1 MMLTIMILMIMMM
14 ILMMIMLMIMMLI
27 NMKMKFNFN
36 KSAPF
41 ECGFDPFN
49 KARIPFSLNFYLI
62 TIIFLIFDIEISI
75 ILPMILNFKISNM
88 INFNIM
94 FIMFFMFMIITIFY
108 EWKFGSL
115 NWKI

>member
-1 MMLTIMILMIMMM
+1 MMLNLISMSTMLIIMMM
-14 ILMMIMLMIMMLI
+14 LFMLMILI
-27 NMKMKFNFN
+27 NMKMKFNYN

-49 KARIPFSLNFYLI
+49 KSRIPFSLNFYLI
-62 TIIFLIFDIEISI
+62 AIIFLIFDIEISI

-88 INFNIM
+88 LYFNIM
-94 FIMFFMFMIITIFY
+94 FMMFFMFMIITIFY

>member
-1 MMLTIMILMIMMM
+1 MLLNLTTMLTLTLILMILFAIM
-14 ILMMIMLMIMMLI
+14 ILI
-27 NMKMKFNFN
+27 NMKMKFNYN

-49 KARIPFSLNFYLI
+49 KSRIPFSLNFYLI
-62 TIIFLIFDIEISI
+62 AIIFLIFDIEISI

-88 INFNIM
+88 LYFNLM
-94 FIMFFMFMIITIFY
+94 FMIFFMFMIMTIFY

>member
-1 MMLTIMILMIMMM
+1 MLLNLISMLTLTLILMLLFMIMI
-14 ILMMIMLMIMMLI
+14 LI
-27 NMKMKFNFN
+27 NMKMKFNHN

-49 KARIPFSLNFYLI
+49 KSRIPFSLNFYLI
-62 TIIFLIFDIEISI
+62 AIIFLIFDIEISI

-88 INFNIM
+88 IYFNLM
-94 FIMFFMFMIITIFY
+94 FMMFFMFMIITIFY

>member
-1 MMLTIMILMIMMM
+1 M
-14 ILMMIMLMIMMLI
+14 ILMMIFSMTFMFMIMIILI
-27 NMKMKFNFN
+27 FMMIFISMKMKFNFN

-49 KARIPFSLNFYLI
+49 KSRIPFSLNFYLI
-62 TIIFLIFDIEISI
+62 AIIFLIFDIEISI
-75 ILPMILNFKISNM
+75 ILPMILNFNISNM
-88 INFNIM
+88 LFYNTM
-94 FIMFFMFMIITIFY
+94 FIMFFLFMIMTIFY

>member
-1 MMLTIMILMIMMM
+1 MMLNLISMLMMFTIMLILFLIMI
-14 ILMMIMLMIMMLI
+14 LI
-27 NMKMKFNFN
+27 NMKMKFNHN

-49 KARIPFSLNFYLI
+49 KSRLPFSLNFYLI
-62 TIIFLIFDIEISI
+62 AIIFLIFDIEISI
-75 ILPMILNFKISNM
+75 IMPMILNFKMSNM
-88 INFNIM
+88 LYFNFM
-94 FIMFFMFMIITIFY
+94 FIMFFMFMIFTIFY

>member
-1 MMLTIMILMIMMM
+1 MLTNFKMMLMM
-14 ILMMIMLMIMMLI
+14 ILILIMLMMTMLMI
-27 NMKMKFNFN
+27 NMKMKFNLN

-49 KARIPFSLNFYLI
+49 KSRIPFSLNFYLI
-62 TIIFLIFDIEISI
+62 AIIFLIFDIEISI
-75 ILPMILNFKISNM
+75 ILPMIMNFKMSNM
-88 INFNIM
+88 INFNIL
-94 FIMFFMFMIITIFY
+94 FLMFFMFMIITIFY

>member
-1 MMLTIMILMIMMM
+1 MFNNLKLMSLMMLIMMM
-14 ILMMIMLMIMMLI
+14 LIILMMLI

-49 KARIPFSLNFYLI
+49 KSRIPFSLNFYLI
-62 TIIFLIFDIEISI
+62 AIIFLIFDIEISI
-75 ILPMILNFKISNM
+75 ILPMIMNFKISNM
-88 INFNIM
+88 LNFN
-94 FIMFFMFMIITIFY
+94 FTFLMFFMFMIITIFY

>member
-1 MMLTIMILMIMMM
+1 MMLNLISMIVMFIILMI
-14 ILMMIMLMIMMLI
+14 LFMLMILI
-27 NMKMKFNFN
+27 NMKMKFNYN

-49 KARIPFSLNFYLI
+49 KSRIPFSLNFYLI
-62 TIIFLIFDIEISI
+62 AIIFLIFDIEISI

-88 INFNIM
+88 LYFNLM
-94 FIMFFMFMIITIFY
+94 FMIFFMFMIMTIFY

>member
-1 MMLTIMILMIMMM
+1 MILMMMISMMIMLFVLLILFMIMMM
-14 ILMMIMLMIMMLI
+14 I
-27 NMKMKFNFN
+27 NMKMKFNYN

-49 KARIPFSLNFYLI
+49 KSRIPLSLNFYLI

-75 ILPMILNFKISNM
+75 IMPMILNFKISNM
-88 INFNIM
+88 INFNL
-94 FIMFFMFMIITIFY
+94 MFMTFFIFMILTIFY

-115 NWKI
+115 NWKL

>member
-1 MMLTIMILMIMMM
+1 MFNNIKLMMLMLLLLTM
-14 ILMMIMLMIMMLI
+14 LMMLMMLI

-49 KARIPFSLNFYLI
+49 KSRIPFSLNFYLI
-62 TIIFLIFDIEISI
+62 AIIFLIFDIEISI

-88 INFNIM
+88 MNFNLM
-94 FIMFFMFMIITIFY
+94 FLMFFSFMIITIFY

>member
-1 MMLTIMILMIMMM
+1 MMLNLITMLMMLTIMFILFSIMI
-14 ILMMIMLMIMMLI
+14 LI
-27 NMKMKFNFN
+27 NMKMKFNHN

-49 KARIPFSLNFYLI
+49 KSRIPFSLNFYLI
-62 TIIFLIFDIEISI
+62 AIIFLIFDIEISI
-75 ILPMILNFKISNM
+75 IMPMILNFKMSNM
-88 INFNIM
+88 WYFNLM
-94 FIMFFMFMIITIFY
+94 FMMFFLFMIFTIFY